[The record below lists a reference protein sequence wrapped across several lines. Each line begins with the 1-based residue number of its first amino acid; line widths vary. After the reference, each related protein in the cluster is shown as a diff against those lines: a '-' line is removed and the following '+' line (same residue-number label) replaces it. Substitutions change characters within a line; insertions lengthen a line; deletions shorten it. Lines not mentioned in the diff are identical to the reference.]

1 MSCRSP
7 NKQLVGHKK
16 HKSMHIIYGFSVSI
30 TWTNERKLN
39 FRWLPYFRSTNLQ
52 GGNQCNHYQ
61 THASQCLL
69 TKYIS
74 HCISLK
80 KIFRL
85 YLITDFENA

>member
-7 NKQLVGHKK
+7 NKQLAGHKK

-61 THASQCLL
+61 THAKS
-69 TKYIS
+69 
-74 HCISLK
+74 
-80 KIFRL
+80 IFIDKV
-85 YLITDFENA
+85 YFAMY